1 MSNRYNHSHIKL
13 YYNIQSKEKK
23 EERKRLNRLKVKQR
37 KLADDFGLTRE
48 VYEKNFSMYLNR
60 KWTERS

>member
-13 YYNIQSKEKK
+13 YYSIQSKEKK

-37 KLADDFGLTRE
+37 KLAEDFGLTRE
-48 VYEKNFSMYLNR
+48 VYEKNFIWSS
-60 KWTERS
+60 ESE

>member
-13 YYNIQSKEKK
+13 YYSSLSKEEK

-37 KLADDFGLTRE
+37 KLAEDFGLTRE
-48 VYEKNFSMYLNR
+48 VYEKNFIWSS
-60 KWTERS
+60 ESE